1 MKRLLMIL
9 ILFVGLGHF
18 ANASVYIQYTNKDSK
33 SYKFDVKIAGVITTV
48 EFQANRTSSVTID
61 GSVTECIVFSQCGEI
76 RLNNNVQITIS
87 NGCISI
93 N

>member
-1 MKRLLMIL
+1 MKRILLIL
-9 ILFVGLGHF
+9 ILFVGLSPI
-18 ANASVYIQYTNKDSK
+18 ADASVYIQYTNKDSK

-48 EFQANRTSSVTID
+48 EFQANRTSSVTIE

-76 RLNNNVQITIS
+76 KLSNNTHITIL